1 MLFEAFTAVLQ
12 LGLPVAVLTAIVLRP
27 LYASQELDR
36 EQDAKTLNAS
46 LKALGKARK
55 KNKQANAN
63 LIEAKWWQ
71 FGGGFY
77 GAAALWTFVVLELNE
92 VEIRGRYRY
101 GPTYRAEVQ
110 FTDRGLEVT
119 TVPLDSVAFR
129 ILERQQDPT
138 VEFEVGKGLL
148 GLRRIGQVFQDQ
160 PGQGPVTTS
169 KIQNSI
175 QWIRLLNPG
184 PKSIDK
190 TRRMSESQPTMPGE
204 HSVRIVSRVSRL
216 FILWL
221 REIPITSF
229 GSVKM
234 MAGFTLEPVFGKNK
248 CMATISHRAT

>member
-92 VEIRGRYRY
+92 IVDLVTNFPPLATLLQKGII
-101 GPTYRAEVQ
+101 
-110 FTDRGLEVT
+110 GLV
-119 TVPLDSVAFR
+119 VS
-129 ILERQQDPT
+129 ILVNQ
-138 VEFEVGKGLL
+138 
-148 GLRRIGQVFQDQ
+148 
-160 PGQGPVTTS
+160 
-169 KIQNSI
+169 IQNLVQALVWFTYWTDAGVGVAVWMGI
-175 QWIRLLNPG
+175 AYAGFLAGTALA
-184 PKSIDK
+184 K
-190 TRRMSESQPTMPGE
+190 
-204 HSVRIVSRVSRL
+204 HVSRS
-216 FILWL
+216 
-221 REIPITSF
+221 P
-229 GSVKM
+229 
-234 MAGFTLEPVFGKNK
+234 
-248 CMATISHRAT
+248 